1 MPYSD
6 KYSDLYDP
14 AFPQSQLDI
23 RTELL
28 LGGAWTDIS
37 SKTYQRAGYVITRG
51 HPDESSQVQPQ
62 TATLQVDN
70 RGGQFSPRNPY
81 GQYYGFLGRNT
92 PFRLSLPQGSSYLRM
107 EDDTTSYA
115 SCPPAAG
122 IRLTGSLDIRID
134 VQPSGYGDAMLAS
147 MWQAGTGIDQ
157 RCWYLRLTRFGQLS
171 FSYTTTGGAASIVHA
186 SSGTAVPAPLGR
198 ICYRVTLDAA
208 TGDITFY
215 SAAGG
220 AIDSGPWTQ
229 LGAVVAGSGAVT
241 PFASATAPLVLGY
254 SAGIAYDDTGLTG
267 INGYQ
272 IPVGVTGAV
281 RDFELRSGIG
291 GSIVAR
297 AQAASLVAGTT
308 TWRDPAANVWSLSGT
323 AEISDRRYRIH
334 GEVPSW
340 PQQWDN
346 TGQDVY
352 VPITPSGLLRRLT
365 AGNAPL
371 ASPMRR
377 AWLKQAAA
385 FFPVA
390 YWPCE
395 DGAGAT
401 QLASG
406 LPAGT
411 PMGFSG
417 ALGLASSTAFAC
429 SGSLPVLN
437 GAVLTGYVPA
447 GVSWHVNVVR
457 FLLQIPSGG
466 EANGAVI
473 ASVYTTGTAARMDL
487 VYASA
492 GAGSLTFN
500 AYTTSGAS
508 LWSLT
513 GMDYSGTGV
522 NGPAAMLE
530 LYLSATG
537 GGTTVQGNVN
547 AIVAGT
553 SVSGGLATTVSG
565 TLGAVTRI
573 VVNPGGHLTQTAIG
587 HIAVQAGYDFGV
599 GTMYQPLQAWN
610 GEAAG
615 TRFLRLCYEEG
626 IACRIYGHPELTAAM
641 GAQSIQTLPGLLQE
655 CEDADRGL
663 VYEPRA
669 CLGLAY
675 RTRESMLNQVAL
687 LALDYAQAQLSPP
700 IEPTDDDAY
709 TVNDVT
715 VTRSSSSGT
724 GSSARQYLA
733 SGAMSVQPPASGVG
747 EYASSFSANLW
758 LDPQAAQ
765 AAGWILHTGTVDEP
779 RYPSLTVDLTRSA
792 LAGLYDAA
800 QEPDIGDRITVANTP
815 VWLPPDGAS
824 QVMRGLTESLNAYE
838 FTCSFAGAPE
848 SPYRTGVYDDAVYGR
863 YDTDGSVLASNISAT
878 ATTFLVTTVS
888 AGSPLWTTDPAD
900 FPFDIEVSPAGVSGE
915 RMTVTGITG
924 SSSPQTFTVTR
935 SVNGV
940 ARGWLPGA
948 DIRLFQP
955 AVYA

>member
-1 MPYSD
+1 MPYAD
-6 KYSDLYDP
+6 RYSDLYDP
-14 AFPQSQLDI
+14 AFPLSQLDI

-28 LGGAWTDIS
+28 LGGTWTDIS
-37 SKTYQRAGYVITRG
+37 TSAYQRSDITITRG
-51 HPDESSQVQPQ
+51 HPDESSTVQPQ
-62 TATLQVDN
+62 TASLEVNN
-70 RGGQFSPRNPY
+70 RNGDLSPRNPY
-81 GQYYGFLGRNT
+81 GKWFGLLGRNT
-92 PFRLSLPQGSSYLRM
+92 PLRLSLPQGSSYLRM
-107 EDDTTSYA
+107 EDDTTSCA

-134 VQPSGYGDAMLAS
+134 VQPSGYGDAVLAS
-147 MWQAGTGIDQ
+147 MWHAAAGVDQ
-157 RCWYLRLTRFGQLS
+157 RCWYLRLTRFGQLTLG
-171 FSYTTTGGAASIVHA
+171 YTTTGAAASIAHA
-186 SSGTAVPAPLGR
+186 SSTAATPAPLGR
-198 ICYRVTLDAA
+198 ICYRATLDATSGDVA
-208 TGDITFY
+208 FYTAAPGDIDT
-215 SAAGG
+215 
-220 AIDSGPWTQ
+220 GPWTQ
-229 LGAVVAGSGAVT
+229 LGSTIAGSGSVAL
-241 PFASATAPLVLGY
+241 FASSTAALTLGY
-254 SAGIAYDDTGLTG
+254 SAGIAYDDTGLVG

-272 IPVGVTGAV
+272 IPGGVTGAI

-291 GSIVAR
+291 GTIVAR
-297 AQAASLVAGTT
+297 AQTAGLVAGTT
-308 TWRDPAANVWSLSGT
+308 SWADSAGNTWSLAGT

-334 GEVPSW
+334 GEVPAW
-340 PQQWDN
+340 PQRWDT

-352 VPITPSGLLRRLT
+352 VPIAPSGMLRRLT
-365 AGNAPL
+365 AAKSPL

-377 AWLKQAAA
+377 AWLRQAPDTA
-385 FFPVA
+385 PVA

-401 QLASG
+401 QIASG
-406 LPAGT
+406 LSAGA

-417 ALGLASSTAFAC
+417 PLALSSSTAFAC

-537 GGTTVQGNVN
+537 GGATVQGEVN

-587 HIAVQAGYDFGV
+587 HIAVQAAYDFGV

-626 IACRIYGHPELTAAM
+626 IACRIYGHPELSAPM
-641 GAQSIQTLPGLLQE
+641 GYQSVQAPPDVLQE
-655 CEDADRGL
+655 CEDADKGL
-663 VYEPRA
+663 FHEPRA

-675 RTRESMLNQVAL
+675 RTRESMLNQDAV
-687 LALDYAQAQLSPP
+687 LALDYASKHLSLPL
-700 IEPTDDDAY
+700 EPTDDDAY
-709 TVNDVT
+709 TMNDVT
-715 VTRSSSSGT
+715 VTRSSSGVT

-733 SGAMSVQPPASGVG
+733 SGAMSIQSPPSGIG
-747 EYASSFSANLW
+747 EYAGSYSANLW

-765 AAGWILHTGTVDEP
+765 AAGWLLHLGTVDEP
-779 RYPSLTVDLTRSA
+779 RYPVLTVDLSRSA
-792 LAGLYDAA
+792 LADVYDEA
-800 QEPDIGDRITVANTP
+800 QDPDIGDRITVANMP
-815 VWLPPDGAS
+815 VWMPPDGAS
-824 QVMRGLTESLNAYE
+824 QVMRGLSETLNA
-838 FTCSFAGAPE
+838 FTFTEGFVGAPE
-848 SPYRTGVYDDAVYGR
+848 SAYRVGVYDDEVYGH
-863 YDTDGSVLASNISAT
+863 YDTDGSALASLIGA
-878 ATTFLVTTVS
+878 ATTTFQVATTNP
-888 AGSPLWTTDPAD
+888 GSPLWTTDSGD
-900 FPFDIEVSPAGVSGE
+900 FPFDIEVSPAGVAGE

-924 SSSPQTFTVTR
+924 SSSPQMFTVTR
-935 SVNGV
+935 GVNGV
-940 ARGWLPGA
+940 ARGWDPGT